1 MRWLTTLNENIKK
14 TVRSWLNVT
23 PADPYSIQIQEVMDF
38 ELHAIRNRIWY
49 RGDGNELEQMYQQNP
64 EFADKYKFWASK
76 CTPGI
81 EMRKIHTGLPALIV
95 RTISEIV
102 LTDMN
107 DFEFADE
114 QQRQIWDEI
123 ADPKNNNFP
132 KKIKQALKDALVVGD
147 GAFKVSIDTEVSPYP
162 ILEWYPGE
170 RIEIVTRRDRVQ
182 EIIFK
187 TPYKDGYQQYVLHEH
202 YGYGHIHN
210 ALYRGEQE
218 VSLESIPATTG
229 LTDTVF
235 DKTIMLAVPLKIYES
250 SKYDHRGGSIF
261 DGKLDG
267 FDAFDEAWSQW
278 MDALRAGR
286 AKEYIPECY
295 LPRDPNTGAVLKPNH
310 FDNRYIKTDQDM
322 GEGAQN
328 KIDVQQPGIP
338 HDSYLATYITALDL
352 CLQGVISPS
361 TLGIDVKKLDNAEA
375 QREKEKTTLY
385 TRNAIVD
392 ALQEMIPEL
401 VSVAVNAYNILLKK
415 PVQEVKLDAPFGEYA
430 NPSFESQVETL
441 SKARPGFAIM
451 SVEAQVE
458 ELYGDTKD
466 EEWKKEEIARL
477 KAEQGIAQLEEPA
490 INQAAGDFA
499 INLGGEKNA
508 GKGSEPNVPNEPE

>member
-1 MRWLTTLNENIKK
+1 
-14 TVRSWLNVT
+14 
-23 PADPYSIQIQEVMDF
+23 
-38 ELHAIRNRIWY
+38 
-49 RGDGNELEQMYQQNP
+49 
-64 EFADKYKFWASK
+64 
-76 CTPGI
+76 
-81 EMRKIHTGLPALIV
+81 
-95 RTISEIV
+95 
-102 LTDMN
+102 
-107 DFEFADE
+107 
-114 QQRQIWDEI
+114 
-123 ADPKNNNFP
+123 
-132 KKIKQALKDALVVGD
+132 
-147 GAFKVSIDTEVSPYP
+147 
-162 ILEWYPGE
+162 
-170 RIEIVTRRDRVQ
+170 
-182 EIIFK
+182 
-187 TPYKDGYQQYVLHEH
+187 
-202 YGYGHIHN
+202 
-210 ALYRGEQE
+210 
-218 VSLESIPATTG
+218 
-229 LTDTVF
+229 
-235 DKTIMLAVPLKIYES
+235 
-250 SKYDHRGGSIF
+250 
-261 DGKLDG
+261 
-267 FDAFDEAWSQW
+267 
-278 MDALRAGR
+278 
-286 AKEYIPECY
+286 
-295 LPRDPNTGAVLKPNH
+295 
-310 FDNRYIKTDQDM
+310 M

-352 CLQGVISPS
+352 CLQGVVSPS

-490 INQAAGDFA
+490 INQAAGEFA
-499 INLGGEKNA
+499 INLEGEKNA
-508 GKGSEPNVPNEPE
+508 SKGSKPNVPDEPE